1 MDFGPEEFAAAADVS
16 RETLDRLVAFAS
28 ELERWNAKINLIS
41 PKTLPELWQRHILDS
56 AQVFA
61 YRKPQDRN
69 WVDLGAGGGF
79 PGLVVAILAKE
90 YAPEMRVTLIESD
103 LRKSAFLSSVARTL
117 DLPVTVISQR
127 IEAAP
132 PQGADVVSARALA
145 ALDVLLPLAARHLAP
160 DGRALLLK
168 GASYQDEL
176 AKLGGAWS
184 FDLAAHPSK
193 SGSDGVILEIGAL
206 THA

>member
-16 RETLDRLVAFAS
+16 RETLDRLAAFAS

-56 AQVFA
+56 AQIFA
-61 YRKPQDRN
+61 YRKPQDRA

-90 YAPEMRVTLIESD
+90 YAPDLRVTLIESD
-103 LRKSAFLSSVARTL
+103 LRKSAFLSSVTREL
-117 DLPVTVISQR
+117 ELPVSVISQR
-127 IEAAP
+127 IEVAAQ
-132 PQGADVVSARALA
+132 QGADVVSARALA
-145 ALDVLLPLAARHLAP
+145 ALDVLVPLVARHLSP
-160 DGRALLLK
+160 GGRALLLK

-176 AKLGGAWS
+176 AKVGKAWS
-184 FDLAAHPSK
+184 FDLAAHRSK